1 MSLLFIVIGVIV
13 STFIVVVV
21 STFGT
26 IEFGEGVDEDNEP
39 HDSEERVKNKVGE
52 GAGNTDEE
60 EERADSEFSKINKF
74 IEEFFHS
81 KIFVHQYK

>member
-1 MSLLFIVIGVIV
+1 LFIVIGVIV

-26 IEFGEGVDEDNEP
+26 IEFGEGVNEDYEP
-39 HDSEERVKNKVGE
+39 HDSEERVKDKVGE